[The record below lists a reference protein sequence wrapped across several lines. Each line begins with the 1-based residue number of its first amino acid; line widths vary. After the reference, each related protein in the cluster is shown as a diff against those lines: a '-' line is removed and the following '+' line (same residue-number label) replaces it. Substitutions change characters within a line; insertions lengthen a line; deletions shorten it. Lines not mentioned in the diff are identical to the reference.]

1 MINMRHLNYAFKM
14 LIKDKML
21 IFWTFAFPLI
31 LGTFFYLA
39 FSNIENSE
47 KLSIIPSA
55 IVEDEELTKNSIF
68 KTAFDTLSS
77 PKSDHQLFQTRY
89 TTAEEAKKLLEDNA
103 IVGYLQLKEQ
113 EPQLTF
119 NTNGIDE
126 TIFQFVTEEMNQ
138 RSQLISHLIE
148 KKISEAPEIAPN
160 PEEIYQDV
168 INLVNENNVR
178 VVDRSSEHL
187 SYTQVEF
194 YTLVAMTCLY
204 GGTLSMISIN
214 RILANMSPQGKR
226 TSISPVKKWRLIFS
240 HLLASYFVQLL
251 GLALLF
257 AYTVFILKVDYGEHL
272 PLIVLLAII
281 GSFCGLT
288 LGMAVGVLFKVNE
301 NIKIGILISLTM
313 LGCFL
318 SGMMGITMKYVIDT
332 HLPLLNQLNP
342 ASMITDGLYS
352 LYYYETFDRYWANIF
367 HLLMVSVVLIGISIF
382 SLRGQTYD
390 RI

>member
-47 KLSIIPSA
+47 KLSIIPIA

-352 LYYYETFDRYWANIF
+352 LYYYETFDRYWAYIF

>member
-47 KLSIIPSA
+47 KLSIIPIA

-77 PKSDHQLFQTRY
+77 PKSDHQLFQTHY

>member
-47 KLSIIPSA
+47 KLSIIPIA

-194 YTLVAMTCLY
+194 YTLVAMSCLY

>member
-47 KLSIIPSA
+47 KLSIIPIA

-214 RILANMSPQGKR
+214 RILAKMSPQGKR

>member
-1 MINMRHLNYAFKM
+1 MRHLNYAFKM

-47 KLSIIPSA
+47 KLSIIPIA

-113 EPQLTF
+113 EPQLTC

-138 RSQLISHLIE
+138 RRQLISHLIE

>member
-47 KLSIIPSA
+47 KLSIIPIA

-251 GLALLF
+251 GLDLLF

>member
-47 KLSIIPSA
+47 KLSIIPIA

-77 PKSDHQLFQTRY
+77 QKSDHQLFQTRY

-178 VVDRSSEHL
+178 VVDRSSAHL

>member
-1 MINMRHLNYAFKM
+1 MRHLNYAFKM

-47 KLSIIPSA
+47 KLSIIPIA

-240 HLLASYFVQLL
+240 HFLASYFVQLL

-272 PLIVLLAII
+272 PFIVLLAII

-288 LGMAVGVLFKVNE
+288 LGMAFGGLFKVNE

>member
-47 KLSIIPSA
+47 KLSIIPIA

-288 LGMAVGVLFKVNE
+288 LGMAVGVLFKVN
-301 NIKIGILISLTM
+301 
-313 LGCFL
+313 
-318 SGMMGITMKYVIDT
+318 
-332 HLPLLNQLNP
+332 
-342 ASMITDGLYS
+342 
-352 LYYYETFDRYWANIF
+352 
-367 HLLMVSVVLIGISIF
+367 
-382 SLRGQTYD
+382 
-390 RI
+390 

>member
-1 MINMRHLNYAFKM
+1 MRHLNYAFKM

-47 KLSIIPSA
+47 KLSIIPIA

-226 TSISPVKKWRLIFS
+226 TSISSVKKWRLIFS

>member
-47 KLSIIPSA
+47 KLSIIPIA

-113 EPQLTF
+113 KPQLTF

-148 KKISEAPEIAPN
+148 KKISEAPEMALN

>member
-47 KLSIIPSA
+47 KLSIIPIA

-367 HLLMVSVVLIGISIF
+367 HLLKVSNTF
-382 SLRGQTYD
+382 
-390 RI
+390 

>member
-47 KLSIIPSA
+47 KLSIIPIA

-367 HLLMVSVVLIGISIF
+367 HLLMVSGVLIGISIF

>member
-47 KLSIIPSA
+47 KLSIIPIA

-226 TSISPVKKWRLIFS
+226 TSISSVKKWRLIFS

>member
-47 KLSIIPSA
+47 KLSIIPIA

-226 TSISPVKKWRLIFS
+226 TSISPVKKWSLIFS

>member
-47 KLSIIPSA
+47 KLSIIPIA

-272 PLIVLLAII
+272 PLIVFLAII

>member
-47 KLSIIPSA
+47 KLSIIPIA

-113 EPQLTF
+113 KPQLTF

>member
-47 KLSIIPSA
+47 KLSIIPIA
-55 IVEDEELTKNSIF
+55 IVEDEEFTKNSIF

>member
-47 KLSIIPSA
+47 KLSIIPIA

-204 GGTLSMISIN
+204 GGTLGMISIN